1 VNKRNIISMILFVSL
16 LIITTV
22 SYASGQSRGA
32 ILPTFGTGAVQVRI
46 YTDYFCPPCRGM
58 EPSVE
63 PLLRNLI
70 DKKVIQLTFIDTP
83 FNPHSPLYARYY
95 LYAWKAKSDFEHA
108 LMARNALFGAAA
120 GNLATADREIEKLF
134 KGRGIPYAAFDAK
147 QIFKRY
153 NDLIREDKIN
163 QTPSCVIIRKGKKET
178 FVGGASIIK
187 ALKGLM

>member
-1 VNKRNIISMILFVSL
+1 MRTALSKVIFVFTLLGIMTVGFYPDAGAQTLF
-16 LIITTV
+16 
-22 SYASGQSRGA
+22 
-32 ILPTFGTGAVQVRI
+32 PTYGTGAIQVRL

-58 EPSVE
+58 EPAIE

-70 DKKVIQLTFIDTP
+70 DKKVIQLTLIDTP

-120 GNLATADREIEKLF
+120 GNLVTTDREIEKLF
-134 KGRGIPYAAFDAK
+134 KGRGITYAAFDTK

-153 NDLIREDKIN
+153 NDLIKEDKIN
-163 QTPSCVIIRKGKKET
+163 QTPSCVIISKGKKET
-178 FVGGASIIK
+178 FIGGAGIVN
-187 ALKGLM
+187 ALKGLR